1 MKKEKKF
8 EKKVFYKGPKLSRNF
23 NPIFQE
29 MIRCSQSQILSLSP
43 KKSSLSL
50 LPALHDCTQ
59 LLPMASVAAT
69 TFPSMA
75 RPAARGIVAGAAAST
90 VPLPRAGVAS
100 PCPTARS
107 LGFAARGTDP
117 RLAIHVSSRR
127 RAASAS
133 AGSRLARAVATMAK
147 KSVGDLAAADLEG
160 KRVLLRA
167 DLNVPL
173 DASQN
178 ITDDTRVIAAIPTI
192 KHLIGNGAKVILCSH
207 LVSRKTRH
215 PDTECFVFNRVLNV
229 FSDIMLFAYFQ
240 LTKT

>member
-1 MKKEKKF
+1 
-8 EKKVFYKGPKLSRNF
+8 
-23 NPIFQE
+23 